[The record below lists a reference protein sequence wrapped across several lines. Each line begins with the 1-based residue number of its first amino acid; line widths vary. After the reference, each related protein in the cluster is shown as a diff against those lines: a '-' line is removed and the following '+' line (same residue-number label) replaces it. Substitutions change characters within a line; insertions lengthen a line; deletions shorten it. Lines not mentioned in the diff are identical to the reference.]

1 VTRGE
6 ASITDRTLLAPPIQR
21 VSGGRQQRTRTSE
34 RGRTPVGE
42 LTHEERQATFQRD
55 FDPYDGFGPADGT
68 IVVFPSLSFPEAE
81 LRKITGVTYYE
92 HRLLCLTLLLA
103 EPARRLIFVTAADV
117 DPEVLDYYLRFLP
130 DPEDARRRLDIVS
143 LSDPR
148 PCALSQKVIEK
159 DDVLDEIRD
168 RVGGATSAYLM
179 PFNVTDAE
187 LEVAERLELPLF
199 GPMPDQ
205 VWHGSKSGSRQIAT
219 QSDVP
224 VLEGYENLRSVDD
237 LDAAITKLRQ
247 LPAPPDGVVIK
258 LNYGFSG
265 QGSAIVDCVD
275 YEPPTHVRPTSF
287 CGDGETWETYRSKI
301 RGEGVVVERL
311 LTDELVASP
320 SVQVRVLPDGTPTV
334 ISTHDQVLGGEH
346 SQVYLGC
353 RFPASKR
360 YRAEITACALRVAG
374 RLAEHGVIG
383 LFGMDFLVYRSHPT
397 ADSLRVALAEIN
409 LRIGGTT
416 HPYVMAQLITRSTY
430 DADNGLLRDP
440 EGRPVVYVASDN
452 IKLPN
457 LVGVA
462 PGVVLSALER
472 AGLRFDPSTGIGATA
487 HLLGALPEFG
497 KMGTLCVARDLD
509 HAEELSRQ
517 VMDVL
522 AGV

>member
-1 VTRGE
+1 MTRGD
-6 ASITDRTLLAPPIQR
+6 ASITDRTLLAPPIHI
-21 VSGGRQQRTRTSE
+21 VSSGQNQRTRSSE
-34 RGRTPVGE
+34 RDRPPVIE
-42 LTHEERQATFQRD
+42 LTHGERQAMFRRD
-55 FDPYDGFGPADGT
+55 FHANDGFGPADGT
-68 IVVFPSLSFPEAE
+68 IVVFPSLSFPEPE

-92 HRLLCLTLLLA
+92 HRLLCLVLLLA
-103 EPARRLIFVTAADV
+103 EPARRIVFITAADIEP
-117 DPEVLDYYLRFLP
+117 DVLDYYLSFVT

-143 LSDPR
+143 LNDPR
-148 PCALSQKVIEK
+148 PCALSQKLIEN
-159 DDVLDEIRD
+159 DAVLDEIRE
-168 RVGGATSAYLM
+168 RVRGATSAYLM

-187 LEVAERLELPLF
+187 LEIAERLELPLF

-237 LDAAITKLRQ
+237 VDSAIAKLRQ
-247 LPAPPDGVVIK
+247 LPAPPDSVVIK

-275 YEPPTHVRPTSF
+275 YEPPTYDRPTLF

-301 RGEGVVVERL
+301 RGEGAVVERL
-311 LTDELVASP
+311 LSDELVASP
-320 SVQVRVLPDGTPTV
+320 SVQVRILPDGTPTV

-346 SQVYLGC
+346 NQVYLGC

-360 YRAEITACALRVAG
+360 YRAEITECAHRVAA

-383 LFGMDFLVYRSHPT
+383 LLGMDFLVYRSRPT
-397 ADSLRVALAEIN
+397 DESLRVALAEIN
-409 LRIGGTT
+409 LRVGGTT
-416 HPYVMAQLITRSTY
+416 HPYVMAQLITQSTY
-430 DADNGLLRDP
+430 DADSGLLRDP
-440 EGRPVVYVASDN
+440 DGRPVVYVASDN

-457 LVGVA
+457 LVGVS
-462 PGVVLSALER
+462 PGVVLSTLER
-472 AGLRFDPSTGIGATA
+472 AGLGFDPSTGIGATV

-497 KMGTLCVARDLD
+497 KMGSLCVARDLD